1 MTAGGGLLGCDD
13 GLQLQRW
20 RVLVCVR
27 WEVEWD
33 VRWEVEWDV
42 RWEVRWDVRWL
53 DVFDNSFWRALTFVT
68 PATPLQATSYIR
80 ACTENMMGT
89 TTLPV
94 KNYKRY
100 QICQL

>member
-1 MTAGGGLLGCDD
+1 MTAGGGLLGCGD

-20 RVLVCVR
+20 RVLGCVR

-53 DVFDNSFWRALTFVT
+53 DVFDKSFWRALTFVT
-68 PATPLQATSYIR
+68 PATPRQATSYILC

-89 TTLPV
+89 TTLLRLFVPISE
-94 KNYKRY
+94 K
-100 QICQL
+100 